1 MTALRALKVTVVAGI
16 IGILWWMTTPAAL
29 ALVPIELSNLSYR
42 ECPPELSDGAVTSG
56 STSAANCFL
65 VTGKA
70 NNRSGKPV
78 INADIFGR
86 IYDANNNNV
95 YPNRGRVGTIDEVPP
110 GVSEFQF
117 RISVAATQP
126 LPLQL
131 KRFKAS
137 GFVGRVRR

>member
-1 MTALRALKVTVVAGI
+1 MTAFRTLKVTVVAGLI
-16 IGILWWMTTPAAL
+16 CILWSIATPVAI
-29 ALVPIELSNLSYR
+29 ALVPIELSDISYR
-42 ECPPELSDGAVTSG
+42 ECPPEFSDGAVVSG

-70 NNRSGKPV
+70 ENRTRKPV
-78 INADIFGR
+78 VNADVFGR

-95 YPNRGRVGTIDEVPP
+95 LPNRGRIGSIDEVPP
-110 GVSEFQF
+110 GTSDFQF
-117 RISVAATQP
+117 RISVPATQP

-131 KRFKAS
+131 KKLKAS